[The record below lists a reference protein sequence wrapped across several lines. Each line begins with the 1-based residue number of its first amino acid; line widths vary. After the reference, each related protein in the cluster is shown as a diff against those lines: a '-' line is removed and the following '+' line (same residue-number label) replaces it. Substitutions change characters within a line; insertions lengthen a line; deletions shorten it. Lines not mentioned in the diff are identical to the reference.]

1 MVFFKRIRL
10 PEPPWRWSIYKL
22 SRRVRGL
29 EGVYDVMPEYA
40 APGRY
45 LLHVWAV
52 LLDDLDEKI
61 REVARKRPRDVKIDV
76 ILYRREIG

>member
-1 MVFFKRIRL
+1 MGFFKWIRL

-22 SRRVRGL
+22 SRKVGEL

-45 LLHVWAV
+45 LLHVWAF
-52 LLDDLDEKI
+52 LLDDLEDKI
-61 REVARKRPRDVKIDV
+61 REVAWKRPRDVKIDV
-76 ILYRREIG
+76 ILYRRE

>member
-1 MVFFKRIRL
+1 MRFFRWEL
-10 PEPPWRWSIYKL
+10 PWRWSIYKL
-22 SRRVRGL
+22 SRKVGEL

-40 APGRY
+40 GPGRY

-61 REVARKRPRDVKIDV
+61 REVAWKRPRNVKIDV
-76 ILYRREIG
+76 LLYRREVG

>member
-1 MVFFKRIRL
+1 MGSFNWR
-10 PEPPWRWSIYKL
+10 PWRWTIDKL
-22 SRRVRGL
+22 SQRVKAL

-52 LLDDLDEKI
+52 MLDDLEPRI
-61 REVARKRPRDVKIDV
+61 RGAVRKRPRGIKIDV
-76 ILYRREIG
+76 LLYRREIG